1 MPIETLIISAIL
13 GALLGA
19 VGGLFGIGGGII
31 AIPALGLLFNMNQQA
46 AEGTALIMIVSNVF
60 LGFWKYRQRQ
70 RSAMDWR
77 LAVTLAFSASIFTYL
92 TARWAVRMP
101 TSILRD
107 AFAAFLVLMALYLAA
122 RIIRSAAGGANGQ
135 AASGQPA
142 LSWPWSAAV
151 GVTGGAL
158 SGLFGV
164 GGATIAPPALTHFFG
179 ITQSAAQGLALALI
193 APGTVIALLVYARAG
208 AVDWRIG
215 LALALGGLTT
225 VSLGVAAAHRL
236 PERKL
241 RLLFCGF
248 LLCTAGALFMHG

>member
-1 MPIETLIISAIL
+1 MLIETLVISAIL
-13 GALLGA
+13 GALLGV

-46 AEGTALIMIVSNVF
+46 AEGTALIMIMSNVF
-60 LGFWKYRQRQ
+60 LGFWKYRQR
-70 RSAMDWR
+70 SAIDWR

-101 TSILRD
+101 TSTLRD
-107 AFAAFLVLMALYLAA
+107 AFAVFLVVMAIYLAA
-122 RIIRSAAGGANGQ
+122 RIIRSTAGGANGQ
-135 AASGQPA
+135 AP

-151 GVTGGAL
+151 GVTGGVL

-164 GGATIAPPALTHFFG
+164 GGATIAPPALTRFFG
-179 ITQSAAQGLALALI
+179 VSQSAAQGLALALI

-208 AVDWRIG
+208 AVDWNIG

-248 LLCTAGALFMHG
+248 LVFTAGALFMHG

>member
-1 MPIETLIISAIL
+1 MLIETLIICAIL
-13 GALLGA
+13 GALLG
-19 VGGLFGIGGGII
+19 VIGGLFGIGGGII
-31 AIPALGLLFNMNQQA
+31 AIPALGLLFDMNQQA
-46 AEGTALIMIVSNVF
+46 AEGTALIMIVCNVF
-60 LGFWKYRQRQ
+60 LGFWKYRQR
-70 RSAMDWR
+70 SAIDWR
-77 LAVTLAFSASIFTYL
+77 LAGTLAFSASIVTYI
-92 TARWAVRMP
+92 TARWAVHMP
-101 TSILRD
+101 TSTLRD
-107 AFAAFLVLMALYLAA
+107 AFALFLVVMAMYLAV
-122 RIIRSAAGGANGQ
+122 RIIQSRVGQ
-135 AASGQPA
+135 ADKAGYANRRAP

-179 ITQSAAQGLALALI
+179 INQSAAQGLALALI
-193 APGTVIALLVYARAG
+193 APGTVIALFVYARAG
-208 AVDWRIG
+208 AVDWNIG

-248 LLCTAGALFMHG
+248 LVFTAGALYVHG

>member
-1 MPIETLIISAIL
+1 MLIETLIVSAIL
-13 GALLGA
+13 GALLGV

-31 AIPALGLLFNMNQQA
+31 AIPALGVLFNMNQQA

-60 LGFWKYRQRQ
+60 LDFWKYRQ

-77 LAVTLAFSASIFTYL
+77 LAVTLALSASIFTYL
-92 TARWAVRMP
+92 TARWAVHLP
-101 TSILRD
+101 TSTLRD
-107 AFAAFLVLMALYLAA
+107 GFAVFLVVMAVYLAA
-122 RIIRSAAGGANGQ
+122 RIIRSTATSSGGANVR
-135 AASGQPA
+135 AP

-151 GVTGGAL
+151 GATGGVL

-164 GGATIAPPALTHFFG
+164 GGATIAPPALTRFFG
-179 ITQSAAQGLALALI
+179 ISQSAAQGLALALI
-193 APGTVIALLVYARAG
+193 APGTVIALLVFARAG
-208 AVDWRIG
+208 VVDWNIG

-248 LLCTAGALFMHG
+248 LVFTAGALYLHG

>member
-1 MPIETLIISAIL
+1 MPIETLIISAVL
-13 GALLGA
+13 GAVLGV

-70 RSAMDWR
+70 SGAMDWR
-77 LAVTLAFSASIFTYL
+77 LAVTLAFSASIFTYV
-92 TARWAVRMP
+92 TARWAVHIP
-101 TSILRD
+101 TSTLRD
-107 AFAAFLVLMALYLAA
+107 AFALFLVVMAMYMAD
-122 RIIRSAAGGANGQ
+122 RIIRSNAAKAN
-135 AASGQPA
+135 GQPA

-151 GVTGGAL
+151 GVTGGVL

-164 GGATIAPPALTHFFG
+164 GGATIAPPALTRFFG
-179 ITQSAAQGLALALI
+179 ISQSAAQGLALALI
-193 APGTVIALLVYARAG
+193 APGTVIALMVYARAG

-248 LLCTAGALFMHG
+248 LVFTAGALFMHG